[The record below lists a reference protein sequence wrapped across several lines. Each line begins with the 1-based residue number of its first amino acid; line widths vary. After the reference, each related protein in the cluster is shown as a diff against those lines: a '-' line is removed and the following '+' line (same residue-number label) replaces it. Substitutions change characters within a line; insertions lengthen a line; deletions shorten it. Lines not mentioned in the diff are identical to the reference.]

1 MYKEGTKNVQGGNKE
16 CTRRGQ
22 RMYKEGQRMY
32 KEWTGGLTVE
42 GRPQLEYGWI
52 S

>member
-1 MYKEGTKNVQGGNKE
+1 MYKEGTKNVQGGDKE
-16 CTRRGQ
+16 CTRR
-22 RMYKEGQRMY
+22 GQRMY